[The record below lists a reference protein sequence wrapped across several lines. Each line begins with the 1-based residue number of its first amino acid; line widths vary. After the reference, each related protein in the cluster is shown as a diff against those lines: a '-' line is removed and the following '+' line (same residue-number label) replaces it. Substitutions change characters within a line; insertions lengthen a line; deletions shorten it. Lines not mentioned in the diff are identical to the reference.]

1 MPLQLSKWGWL
12 VLKPSAASGEK
23 LLDHYIE
30 HFSSSYWGNLV
41 TQARISALPIAVAV
55 LVINSRN
62 ANYLCYLPFV
72 IHGLSSDVQLWF
84 DFNLDLVRASFAIGT
99 EFLTVRNCLDLSAG
113 SCLLVSSYLKHQ
125 ILFGFRLFLLLTLM
139 IGFCSFGSLL
149 WKGLDASTTGFLS
162 SLVVASWIKG

>member
-41 TQARISALPIAVAV
+41 TQARISALPIAIAV

-62 ANYLCYLPFV
+62 ADYLCYLPFV

-99 EFLTVRNCLDLSAG
+99 EFLTIGNCLDLSAG

-125 ILFGFRLFLLLTLM
+125 ILFGFRLFLLLVPM
-139 IGFCSFGSLL
+139 IAFCSFGSLL
-149 WKGLDASTTGFLS
+149 WKGLDASTTRFLS